1 MGGSTPAD
9 VLDLTTDPE
18 VALALM
24 GDSNRV
30 VRDDFA
36 GPGGWSTGI
45 ADLLHAAD
53 LTEVALEWDASAC
66 LTRVANGHVNTI
78 RADVSAYP
86 VAPFLGRTVGYI
98 GSPPCQTFSM
108 AGGGTGRAHVA
119 ALCDEVRGILLG
131 TRTYE
136 EALERLAAEGALDD
150 KDGNPDPRN
159 GLILIPAR
167 VIRALLDHDG
177 KGPTDLEWVA
187 LEQVPPAGIVFD
199 AYANTLR
206 ELGFSVVAPVINSAD
221 YGVPQT
227 RERKFVIASRVRRV
241 TVPEPTHTKVGEDEG
256 LFGPSRLPWV
266 SMARALGWGMDARP
280 YVTVAGGGGGDGG
293 PDPMAVGGTG
303 GRKTIATELEASR
316 WVARAAGRD
325 NDVRLN
331 PADVE
336 LVGNVD
342 FANTARR
349 TLDQPAMTITGGRD
363 YGSRQFVGAPDAL
376 DAILEARLAGSDK
389 FDGQWSEDRPATVVA
404 SREIVQHPGATK
416 NRFNDSEKTRND
428 GLRIT
433 EAEGGILQGFPA
445 DYRWEG
451 SSKGKRWEQIGNVV
465 CPPVARRVVAE
476 LLGVPSPPPL
486 PWHAYAW
493 DEAQAAPFA

>member
-66 LTRVANGHVNTI
+66 LTRVANGHVDTI

-241 TVPEPTHTKVGEDEG
+241 TVPEPTHTKGGEDEG

-266 SMARALGWGMDARP
+266 SMARALGWLG
-280 YVTVAGGGGGDGG
+280 TVAHKRGAGMAERHGDRE
-293 PDPMAVGGTG
+293 PRSTD
-303 GRKTIATELEASR
+303 
-316 WVARAAGRD
+316 
-325 NDVRLN
+325 
-331 PADVE
+331 
-336 LVGNVD
+336 
-342 FANTARR
+342 
-349 TLDQPAMTITGGRD
+349 DQPAATIALGHDSAGFRFEGD
-363 YGSRQFVGAPDAL
+363 PDDLDAL
-376 DAILEARLAGSDK
+376 LEARRAGSDK
-389 FDGQWSEDRPATVVA
+389 FDGHWAEERPATVVA

-416 NRFNDSEKTRND
+416 NRFNDSDKTRND

-476 LLGVPSPPPL
+476 LLGVE
-486 PWHAYAW
+486 HVRT
-493 DEAQAAPFA
+493 